1 MKQGEKG
8 GGVIVKT
15 GPASDRPGSTS
26 GFIEIVFSDSR
37 DARRGETAEAGP
49 GPMPRL
55 SPSAPP
61 PPAPQSPSQPPPA
74 PSRAD
79 TGGARAISF
88 SRTAPGSISPR
99 PGTEAPL
106 VARATPAPLP
116 DPERFPEPGRGEAR
130 QASTFA
136 APDWSPSQTPDYIP
150 TETAIAP
157 QAAPAAPQRQ
167 FSGWLDGIASGACQ
181 GWVFDKNAPHVRVEV
196 EAVWG
201 GEVIGRAIA
210 DQYRP
215 RLLNSGI
222 GDGRH
227 AFALPIPPALEKST
241 EKNRAL
247 LVRTADGQ
255 VAIGTVTIPRAMNLG
270 ELVEEAREC
279 ERKGDL
285 DGALAHVEAALAID
299 GTLVKALW
307 LGARV
312 AYNLKDQEKAR
323 VLAERAAYLDPSN
336 PRPAVILARIADTEG
351 RTEDALRLW
360 QTIPAGDTAYKE
372 SLVKSARHLLSFG
385 RPLEA
390 LRASQKALR
399 ADGADK
405 QARRS
410 LADSYTALGANE
422 LALSAWRSFLE
433 LVPDDKTGLARIKTL
448 EGLVSAG
455 GGPAADD
462 PDILL
467 NSSLRDWRRGSKGSV
482 TDREELTANV
492 FLTPSTPGTA
502 VSYQVCQPQEVRFD
516 RLSHYGL
523 RLHTEGA
530 GFLLSFALSP
540 NAPTVVGYG
549 VRLSFEARTEGEN
562 PFLALGLR
570 LTGTDGDGQPYDRAV
585 WTGHAG
591 PRARLLPFDFVLSA
605 AECDMIA
612 AGTLSLTMATS
623 APGTVV
629 LHAPRRVQA
638 LVPPSPLHPGSEDAI
653 AGRNLAA
660 LLGTPDRANAPASGP
675 HIPPTRVGYPF
686 VDIVVWGENGGT
698 VGAAVAGGLLD
709 NPVPFHAVILDGV
722 SRPTPD
728 APDPAQRLER
738 DSRVRRASNWSPRDA
753 TGEWICL
760 LRADADLSGVDWL
773 PELLDLAVTTGSPV
787 GQAGRDQPA
796 WILMQRAQMDAA
808 WKAGGVQGQ
817 TEAEAQ
823 IRSIFASVPDRTDK
837 IRI

>member
-1 MKQGEKG
+1 M
-8 GGVIVKT
+8 
-15 GPASDRPGSTS
+15 
-26 GFIEIVFSDSR
+26 
-37 DARRGETAEAGP
+37 
-49 GPMPRL
+49 
-55 SPSAPP
+55 
-61 PPAPQSPSQPPPA
+61 
-74 PSRAD
+74 
-79 TGGARAISF
+79 
-88 SRTAPGSISPR
+88 
-99 PGTEAPL
+99 
-106 VARATPAPLP
+106 
-116 DPERFPEPGRGEAR
+116 
-130 QASTFA
+130 
-136 APDWSPSQTPDYIP
+136 
-150 TETAIAP
+150 
-157 QAAPAAPQRQ
+157 
-167 FSGWLDGIASGACQ
+167 DGISNGACQ

-201 GEVIGRAIA
+201 GEVIGRVVA

-227 AFALPIPPALEKST
+227 AFALPIPPALEKSP

-247 LVRTADGQ
+247 LVRTADDH
-255 VAIGTVTIPRAMNLG
+255 VAIGTVTIPRAMNLS

-410 LADSYTALGANE
+410 LADSYTALGAND

-433 LVPDDKTGLARIKTL
+433 LVPEDKNGLARIKTL

-455 GGPAADD
+455 SGPAADD

-467 NSSLRDWRRGSKGSV
+467 NSSLRDWRRGSKGMV

-492 FLTPSTPGTA
+492 FLTPLSPGST
-502 VSYQVCQPQEVRFD
+502 VSYQVCQPQDVRFD
-516 RLSHYGL
+516 RLPHYGL
-523 RLHTEGA
+523 RLHTHGN
-530 GFLLSFALSP
+530 GFELSFAMSP
-540 NAPTVVGYG
+540 EAPDLVGAG
-549 VRLSFEARTEGEN
+549 VRFSFEACAGDDTE
-562 PFLALGLR
+562 FLPLELS
-570 LTGTDGDGQPYDRAV
+570 LTGLDPEGKAYRHVV

-591 PRARLLPFDFVLSA
+591 PSARLLPFDLFLTPD
-605 AECDMIA
+605 ECQMIA
-612 AGTLSLTMATS
+612 AGALSLTLS
-623 APGTVV
+623 SNAPGTVV

-638 LVPPSPLHPGSEDAI
+638 LVPGSTAERGGEDAV
-653 AGRNLAA
+653 AARNLAA
-660 LLGTPDRANAPASGP
+660 LLGTAGRGNAPAP
-675 HIPPTRVGYPF
+675 LATIPPTRVGYPF
-686 VDIVVWGENGGT
+686 IDIVVWSLDAGP
-698 VGAAVAGGLLD
+698 VGKALADALLRCAA
-709 NPVPFHAVILDGV
+709 PFHALILEGV
-722 SRPTPD
+722 AAPGPD
-728 APDPAQRLER
+728 APDALHKLER
-738 DSRVRRASNWSPRDA
+738 DTRVRRVSTWSPHEA
-753 TGEWICL
+753 TGDWICL
-760 LRADADLSGVDWL
+760 LRADADLDDAGWL
-773 PELLDLAVTTGSPV
+773 PALYDFAVTSGTALAQYKPGFPTCLLVRRDEITAFWDGFAATDGQGSDLERIGAFLQRV
-787 GQAGRDQPA
+787 VDQS
-796 WILMQRAQMDAA
+796 
-808 WKAGGVQGQ
+808 
-817 TEAEAQ
+817 EA
-823 IRSIFASVPDRTDK
+823 D
-837 IRI
+837 

>member
-1 MKQGEKG
+1 M
-8 GGVIVKT
+8 
-15 GPASDRPGSTS
+15 
-26 GFIEIVFSDSR
+26 
-37 DARRGETAEAGP
+37 
-49 GPMPRL
+49 
-55 SPSAPP
+55 
-61 PPAPQSPSQPPPA
+61 
-74 PSRAD
+74 
-79 TGGARAISF
+79 
-88 SRTAPGSISPR
+88 
-99 PGTEAPL
+99 
-106 VARATPAPLP
+106 ARATPAPLP

-167 FSGWLDGIASGACQ
+167 FSGWLDGISSGACQ

-448 EGLVSAG
+448 EDLVSAG

-523 RLHTEGA
+523 RLHTQGH
-530 GFLLSFALSP
+530 GFELSFAMSP
-540 NAPTVVGYG
+540 EAPELVGAG
-549 VRLSFEARTEGEN
+549 VRFSFEACAGGDTQ
-562 PFLALGLR
+562 FLPLELS
-570 LTGTDGDGQPYDRAV
+570 LTGLDEDGQAYRHVV

-591 PRARLLPFDFVLSA
+591 PSARLLPFDLFLTP
-605 AECDMIA
+605 AECQMIA
-612 AGTLSLTMATS
+612 AGTLSLTLS
-623 APGTVV
+623 SNAPGTVA

-638 LVPPSPLHPGSEDAI
+638 LVPTSTADQGGEDAV
-653 AGRNLAA
+653 AARNLAA
-660 LLGTPDRANAPASGP
+660 LLGATGRGNAPAAP
-675 HIPPTRVGYPF
+675 ATIPPTRVGYPF
-686 VDIVVWGENGGT
+686 IDIVVWSPDAGAIGEALANALLGC
-698 VGAAVAGGLLD
+698 AA
-709 NPVPFHAVILDGV
+709 PFHALILEGV
-722 SRPTPD
+722 AAPGPD
-728 APDPAQRLER
+728 APDALLRLER
-738 DSRVRRASNWSPRDA
+738 DTRVRRVTTWSPHEA
-753 TGEWICL
+753 TGDWICL
-760 LRADADLSGVDWL
+760 LRADADMDDAGWL
-773 PELLDLAVTTGSPV
+773 PALYDFAITSGAALAQYKPGFPACLLVRRDEILNRWRHGDSLSLGNAIVDRIEDFLRMSVVT
-787 GQAGRDQPA
+787 
-796 WILMQRAQMDAA
+796 
-808 WKAGGVQGQ
+808 
-817 TEAEAQ
+817 
-823 IRSIFASVPDRTDK
+823 
-837 IRI
+837 